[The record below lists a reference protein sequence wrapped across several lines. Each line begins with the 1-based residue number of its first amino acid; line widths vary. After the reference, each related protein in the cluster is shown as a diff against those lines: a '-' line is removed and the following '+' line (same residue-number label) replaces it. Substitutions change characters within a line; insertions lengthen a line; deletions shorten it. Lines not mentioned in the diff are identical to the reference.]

1 MSTFSFRTVAL
12 FLAGS
17 LVVTGCLKRD
27 KPAERDKQEDRAAT
41 ENAWLEEQ
49 RALVEQHQALVKE
62 NKPISDEQRARFADA
77 YYKVGV
83 SVFRGGDWAKSEA
96 YFREALRLRPEH
108 ARAIMRLGD
117 LCAAR
122 SEFKAAAQAYERA
135 AKLDATL
142 AQTVRE
148 RRLRLLDRVLVIA
161 DQRLRDYEIAGAKQ
175 VLEFVEQY
183 LNDVGGDQARR
194 RLAEL
199 APLLEAER
207 LLAEAKRDVASGKK
221 ADGFRKLRQVA
232 TAYPRSYFEQ
242 EANRLLEENGQ
253 KFIVHDTA
261 TGFKIPPDWGRV
273 VTEHFEIYYEKRRW
287 LPATKRAA
295 EEAFDKITTTFGMSD
310 AEWRT
315 RITAYIF
322 EDEGAW
328 DAFVAAN
335 EDKHIQEWAYAF
347 AAPWGNEIY
356 LHIQSDKGQ
365 MFDHTLPHELAH
377 VVHYRYVGGI
387 YQPIFLMEGI
397 AVSMEDDGV
406 RNARR
411 EIKRRVGN
419 HTAFPLVK
427 LFGLTDYPKRDVRLF
442 YMESATVVG
451 FLIDEYGLERF
462 KEFMFAF
469 RNTSST
475 AQAIEHVY
483 GISLDTFEKKWEKYV
498 R

>member
-1 MSTFSFRTVAL
+1 
-12 FLAGS
+12 
-17 LVVTGCLKRD
+17 
-27 KPAERDKQEDRAAT
+27 
-41 ENAWLEEQ
+41 
-49 RALVEQHQALVKE
+49 
-62 NKPISDEQRARFADA
+62 
-77 YYKVGV
+77 
-83 SVFRGGDWAKSEA
+83 
-96 YFREALRLRPEH
+96 
-108 ARAIMRLGD
+108 
-117 LCAAR
+117 
-122 SEFKAAAQAYERA
+122 
-135 AKLDATL
+135 
-142 AQTVRE
+142 
-148 RRLRLLDRVLVIA
+148 
-161 DQRLRDYEIAGAKQ
+161 
-175 VLEFVEQY
+175 
-183 LNDVGGDQARR
+183 
-194 RLAEL
+194 
-199 APLLEAER
+199 
-207 LLAEAKRDVASGKK
+207 
-221 ADGFRKLRQVA
+221 
-232 TAYPRSYFEQ
+232 
-242 EANRLLEENGQ
+242 
-253 KFIVHDTA
+253 
-261 TGFKIPPDWGRV
+261 
-273 VTEHFEIYYEKRRW
+273 
-287 LPATKRAA
+287 
-295 EEAFDKITTTFGMSD
+295 MSD